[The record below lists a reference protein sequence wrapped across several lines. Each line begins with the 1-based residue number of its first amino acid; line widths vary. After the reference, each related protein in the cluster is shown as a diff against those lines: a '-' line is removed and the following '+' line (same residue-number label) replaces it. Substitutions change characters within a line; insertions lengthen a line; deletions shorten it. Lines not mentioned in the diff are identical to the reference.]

1 MLQAVVFDFDGVL
14 ANSEPLHLRAYQS
27 VLSAHGLSLSA
38 QEYYETYLGFDDE
51 TVFRELARERNLPVT
66 EDWVTG
72 LTAEKGRA
80 LQKLLRAASPLFP
93 GAAATVRAMAAR
105 VPVGLAS
112 GALRHEIVQVLEAE
126 DLPDVFTAI
135 VAVGDTPRSKP
146 APDPYARAVE
156 LIETATGSP
165 LDPDRVVAVE
175 DSLQGLASARAAG
188 LRTVALATTYRPELL
203 KEAALVLPDISSV
216 TYDRLAALWPQS
228 V

>member
-1 MLQAVVFDFDGVL
+1 
-14 ANSEPLHLRAYQS
+14 
-27 VLSAHGLSLSA
+27 
-38 QEYYETYLGFDDE
+38 
-51 TVFRELARERNLPVT
+51 
-66 EDWVTG
+66 
-72 LTAEKGRA
+72 
-80 LQKLLRAASPLFP
+80 
-93 GAAATVRAMAAR
+93 MAAR

-146 APDPYARAVE
+146 APDPYARAIE
-156 LIETATGSP
+156 LIETATGSA

-203 KEAALVLPDISSV
+203 KEAALVLPDISCV
-216 TYDRLAALWPQS
+216 TYDRLVALWPQS